1 MDNKEFFCPVYE
13 GNITQYDCDEITCGL
28 KMGYFINDGVP
39 PLVPM
44 ATIKSKEHLC
54 YACDRN
60 PNKDSQKSQ
69 EPIKS
74 ITREKMSEDEI
85 RKRLSGRAMEYL
97 MFLDDDE

>member
-1 MDNKEFFCPVYE
+1 MNNKEFYCPVYE

-28 KMGYFINDGVP
+28 KMGYFINDGIP
-39 PLVPM
+39 PLLSM

-60 PNKDSQKSQ
+60 SNKNSQRSQ
-69 EPIKS
+69 EPIKPIS
-74 ITREKMSEDEI
+74 REKMSEDEI